1 MSLIHARLRGPATGL
16 ATAILLVLAVLTASP
31 ASAGETL
38 TVSMGWPP
46 GCSVGLP
53 CTADAGQTVTA
64 TGGTEPYTFAVTS
77 GTFPPGLTLSESGA
91 LSGVPTGGGDYSFTV
106 TATDAVGATG
116 TATGNFG
123 PYGIYDAGITFSPA
137 NPVDVS
143 GIYVLPSAQEGQPY
157 SQDFT
162 ATGGT
167 APYTYSFGG
176 GDLPNGLTL
185 SSTGRLSGTPTISG
199 QSDFAVVATD
209 SSTGT
214 GPYTSS
220 YWYELDIAPPDVTI
234 TTDTITPERV
244 GLDFSQQIEATGG
257 LGGYTFAVTAGA
269 LPTGL
274 TLSEDGVVSG
284 TPTATGVAY
293 FTITA
298 TDGDGRTG
306 AREFSIQLDPTPLV
320 LLPYTLPDAT
330 KGTAYVATMAV
341 ANGVAPYVFA
351 VVPANLP
358 PGLTLSP
365 AGVLSGTPTASGT
378 FSFSIVAHDSVTGT
392 GPNFGVQGFTMTV
405 ADPAT
410 VGQDSDGDG
419 VPDSTEQSLGT
430 DPHRADTDGDG
441 LTDGAEVHGI
451 WMAQR
456 VRGRHGAAH
465 PIGLVRPDPLVAD
478 SDHDGIGD
486 GAEVSGTV
494 LDQLVVLPHHR
505 TRLIGHRSTDP
516 TRADTDRDGLRD
528 RAEVTGSRNR
538 HGHHRHLSD
547 PARWDTDRGG
557 VGDGREVRH
566 ASDPADVE
574 SGPMTPRQQSWVL
587 RRR

>member
-1 MSLIHARLRGPATGL
+1 
-16 ATAILLVLAVLTASP
+16 
-31 ASAGETL
+31 
-38 TVSMGWPP
+38 
-46 GCSVGLP
+46 
-53 CTADAGQTVTA
+53 
-64 TGGTEPYTFAVTS
+64 
-77 GTFPPGLTLSESGA
+77 
-91 LSGVPTGGGDYSFTV
+91 
-106 TATDAVGATG
+106 
-116 TATGNFG
+116 
-123 PYGIYDAGITFSPA
+123 
-137 NPVDVS
+137 VDVG
-143 GIYVLPSAQEGQPY
+143 GIYVLPSAQEGKAY

-176 GDLPNGLTL
+176 GDLPGGLTL
-185 SSTGRLSGTPTISG
+185 SSTGRLSGTPVISG

-234 TTDTITPERV
+234 TTDTIAPERV

-257 LGGYTFAVTAGA
+257 LGGYTFALTAGD

-274 TLSEDGVVSG
+274 TLSADGLVSG

-306 AREFSIQLDPTPLV
+306 ARQFSIQLNPTPLV
-320 LLPYTLPDAT
+320 LLPYTLPGAT
-330 KGTAYVATMAV
+330 KGTPYVATMAV
-341 ANGVAPYVFA
+341 ANGVAPYVFSS
-351 VVPANLP
+351 VPANLP

-365 AGVLSGTPTASGT
+365 TGVLSGTPTASGT

-405 ADPAT
+405 TDPAT

-419 VPDSTEQSLGT
+419 IPDSTEQSLGT
-430 DPHRADTDGDG
+430 DPHRADTDADG
-441 LTDGAEVHGI
+441 LSDGAEVHGI

-486 GAEVSGTV
+486 GVEVSGTL

-505 TRLIGHRSTDP
+505 TRVIGHRSTDP
-516 TRADTDRDGLRD
+516 THADTDRDGLRD
-528 RAEVTGSRNR
+528 RAEVTGSANR
-538 HGHHRHLSD
+538 HGHHHHLSD

-557 VGDGREVRH
+557 VGDGREVRR
-566 ASDPADVE
+566 ASDPADVK